1 MDVPK
6 ENRLQDDG
14 DKDDQKNREDHGL
27 IVEDSDS
34 LVRCA
39 NRGKPVEL
47 AHCEA

>member
-1 MDVPK
+1 
-6 ENRLQDDG
+6 
-14 DKDDQKNREDHGL
+14 L
-27 IVEDSDS
+27 IVEDSDG